1 MGSSDVIA
9 MVLVAAKVL
18 TAMAGGIFVVSGLDD
33 CFIDLCYAGRA
44 LYRRLFITPRFSPLT
59 EDQLRACAE
68 QPVAV
73 MIPAWDESAVIRSM
87 LANTR
92 RALSYSRYVI
102 FVGIYQNDPATAR
115 EVELLSP
122 EGPRVVR
129 VTVPHDGPSNKAD
142 CLNWIY
148 QGIQRYERDHGIEFQ
163 VYVMQDCE
171 DVIHPL
177 CYRLFNYLMPRYDM
191 VQLPV
196 LSLERK
202 WYEFTGGHYLDEF
215 AQLHYKDLVVR
226 EMINRSLPAAGV
238 GVAFS
243 RRALAAAAMGS
254 HNEVFSVDSLTEDY
268 DFGFRLKRLGMRQIF
283 VRFAVERAV
292 PVREL
297 GSGQT
302 RSRSLREFVGVREF
316 FPSTLRTAVRQKSR
330 WVIGIAFQGWAH
342 LRWAGDWRTKYM
354 LYRDRKALVTNL
366 ATVLGYVIV
375 AIVSTIWTVQWLA
388 PESYRFP
395 PLVERGSTL
404 WFLMLATLA
413 LLVHRLLLRVY
424 CVYRLYGPWQAAL
437 SAPRMLWG
445 NVVNFGATVRAI
457 RIYLRFLR
465 TGKAITWDK
474 TGHSF
479 PAMEEIPTFRQRL
492 GDVLL
497 HRGFIT
503 LAQLN
508 AALELQGQR
517 SSPLGELLIEIGAL
531 SKERL
536 EFALQVE

>member
-18 TAMAGGIFVVSGLDD
+18 TAMAGCIFIVSGLDD
-33 CFIDLCYAGRA
+33 CFIDLCYASRA
-44 LYRRLFITPRFSPLT
+44 LYRRLFIIPRFSRLT
-59 EDQLRACAE
+59 EDQLRTCTE

-102 FVGIYQNDPATAR
+102 FVGIYRNDPATAR
-115 EVELLSP
+115 EVELLLP

-129 VTVPHDGPSNKAD
+129 VTVPHDGPTNKAD

-148 QGIQRYERDHGIEFQ
+148 QGIQRYEGDHGIEFQ

-226 EMINRSLPAAGV
+226 EMINHSLPAAGV

-243 RRALAAAAMGS
+243 RRALAAAALAS
-254 HNEVFSVDSLTEDY
+254 HNEVFRVDSLTEDY

-283 VRFAVERAV
+283 VRYAVERNV
-292 PVREL
+292 PVRDL
-297 GSGQT
+297 GSGKT
-302 RSRSLREFVGVREF
+302 RFRRLREFVGVREY

-354 LYRDRKALVTNL
+354 LYRDRKAIVTNL
-366 ATVLGYVIV
+366 ATILGYVIV

-388 PESYRFP
+388 PENYRFP

-413 LLVHRLLLRVY
+413 LLLHRLFMRVY
-424 CVYRLYGPWQAAL
+424 CVYRLYGSWQAAL

-465 TGKAITWDK
+465 TGKPITWDK

-479 PAMEEIPTFRQRL
+479 PAMEEIPSFRQHL

-517 SSPLGELLIEIGAL
+517 SSPLGELLIEMGAL
-531 SKERL
+531 NRECL